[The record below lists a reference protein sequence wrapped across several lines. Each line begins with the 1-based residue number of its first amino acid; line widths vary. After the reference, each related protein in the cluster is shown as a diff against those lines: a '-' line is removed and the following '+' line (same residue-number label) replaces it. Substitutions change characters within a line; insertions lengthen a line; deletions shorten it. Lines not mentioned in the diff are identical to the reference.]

1 MHLFFFFWSWKRQ
14 HRRQLP
20 GYSVVIAT
28 AEGAGA
34 PYIALYKYTIAP
46 LSTLRGP
53 RGVSVLSIA
62 IFICIACLHSVVCVQ
77 GSMGEV

>member
-1 MHLFFFFWSWKRQ
+1 MGDAGVGMQCTSFFLVLEETT
-14 HRRQLP
+14 QLP

-46 LSTLRGP
+46 LSTIRGP

-62 IFICIACLHSVVCVQ
+62 IFICIACLHSVVCV
-77 GSMGEV
+77 